1 MSQEL
6 VNLLDHIGLGTFI
19 VIVSS
24 GLAFLIPFLKQVR
37 DHKKEMKNKIK
48 GELLEEESRE
58 KDKQD
63 LQTAIEKIDGIDEK
77 LDEHNKDIKDYVEER
92 IGLIETQVESNTKQ
106 INRAKKELESY
117 RNQTSEL
124 LEIMKTTEENVK
136 ILIDSDK
143 DTIYYIIMQ
152 TYQQCM
158 QERKIDLSTLQN
170 VERMYKKYMEE
181 IEDNDDFIEK
191 LMNEMRH
198 LPIKK

>member
-6 VNLLDHIGLGTFI
+6 VDLLDKIGLGTFI
-19 VIVSS
+19 VIASS
-24 GLAFLIPFLKQVR
+24 ILAFLIPFLKQVR
-37 DHKKEMKNKIK
+37 EQKKKMKNKLK
-48 GELLEEESRE
+48 GEIMEEESRE
-58 KDKQD
+58 KEKQD
-63 LQTAIEKIDGIDEK
+63 LQTAIKKIDGIDEK

-106 INRAKKELESY
+106 INRAKKELADY
-117 RNQTSEL
+117 RNQTNEL
-124 LEIMKTTEENVK
+124 LELMKTTEENVK

-152 TYQQCM
+152 TYRECM
-158 QERKIDLSTLQN
+158 EDREIDLSTLQN

-191 LMNEMRH
+191 LMNEMRN